1 MEKQTVLITGANKGI
16 GLETARQ
23 LAQAGYRVFVG
34 SRDPRNGE
42 RAVAQLHAKG
52 LTDVEWL
59 RIDVADEKSVQQA
72 HDDLAKRTD
81 RLDVLINN
89 AGIPGTLPQ
98 SPSAAADDN
107 LKKVFEVNFFGV
119 IRTVRIFM
127 DLLRKAPLP
136 RIVNVTSDL
145 ASLTLHNDPEWEFY
159 PFKSAAY
166 GPSKTAL
173 NAYTVALA
181 FELKD
186 TFKVNAVNPGYTNTE
201 FNGNRGYK
209 KVEDAAAPIV
219 QYAMLGADGPTG
231 KFVSDYG
238 ETPW

>member
-1 MEKQTVLITGANKGI
+1 MEKQTVFITGANRGI

-23 LAQAGYRVFVG
+23 LARAGYRVFLG
-34 SRDPRNGE
+34 SRDKSNGD
-42 RAVAQLHAKG
+42 RAVEQLQAEG
-52 LTDVEWL
+52 LEAVEL
-59 RIDVADEKSVQQA
+59 LLIDVTNEQSVQQA
-72 HDDLAKRTD
+72 HDDLATRTSK
-81 RLDVLINN
+81 LDVLINN
-89 AGIPGTLPQ
+89 AGIPGSLPQ
-98 SPSAAADDN
+98 MPSAAADD
-107 LKKVFEVNFFGV
+107 LVKHVFEVNFFGA

-127 DLLRKAPLP
+127 DLLKKAPLP

-145 ASLTLHNDPEWEFY
+145 ASLTLHNDPQWEFY
-159 PFKSAAY
+159 PFKLAAY

-181 FELKD
+181 YELKD

-201 FNGNRGYK
+201 FNHHQGYK

-219 QYAMLGADGPTG
+219 QYAVLDAAGPTG

>member
-1 MEKQTVLITGANKGI
+1 MEKQTALITGANKGI

-23 LAQAGYRVFVG
+23 LARAGYRVFLG
-34 SRDPRNGE
+34 SRDASNGE
-42 RAVAQLHAKG
+42 RAVQQLHSEG
-52 LTDVEWL
+52 LEAVEL
-59 RIDVADEKSVQQA
+59 LLMDVADERSVQQA

-89 AGIPGTLPQ
+89 AGIPGTFPQ
-98 SPSAAADDN
+98 PPSTAEDDN
-107 LKKVFEVNFFGV
+107 LKKVFEVNFFGA
-119 IRTVRIFM
+119 IRTVRVFM
-127 DLLRKAPLP
+127 DLLKKAPLP

-159 PFKSAAY
+159 PFKTAAY

-201 FNGNRGYK
+201 FNHNQGYK

-219 QYAMLGADGPTG
+219 QYATLGADGPTG
-231 KFVSDYG
+231 KYVSDYG

>member
-1 MEKQTVLITGANKGI
+1 MEKQTAFITGANKGI

-23 LAQAGYRVFVG
+23 LAQAGYHVFVG
-34 SRDPRNGE
+34 SRDKRNGDS
-42 RAVAQLHAKG
+42 AVAQLHAEG
-52 LTDVEWL
+52 LTDVEML
-59 RIDVADEKSVQQA
+59 LIDVADERSVQQA
-72 HDDLAKRTD
+72 HDDLARRTD
-81 RLDVLINN
+81 RLDVLVNN
-89 AGIPGTLPQ
+89 AGIPGALPQ
-98 SPSAAADDN
+98 MPSVVADD
-107 LKKVFEVNFFGV
+107 LVKQVFEVNFFGA
-119 IRTVRIFM
+119 IRTVRVFM
-127 DLLRKAPLP
+127 DLLKKAPRP

-145 ASLTLHNDPEWEFY
+145 ASLTLHNDPNWEFY

-186 TFKVNAVNPGYTNTE
+186 TFKVNMVNPGYTNTE
-201 FNGNRGYK
+201 FNHNQGYK

-231 KFVSDYG
+231 KYVSDYG

>member
-1 MEKQTVLITGANKGI
+1 MEL
-16 GLETARQ
+16 L
-23 LAQAGYRVFVG
+23 L
-34 SRDPRNGE
+34 
-42 RAVAQLHAKG
+42 
-52 LTDVEWL
+52 
-59 RIDVADEKSVQQA
+59 IDVADERSVQQA
-72 HDDLAKRTD
+72 HDDLARRTD
-81 RLDVLINN
+81 RLNVLVNN
-89 AGIPGTLPQ
+89 AGIPGALPQ
-98 SPSAAADDN
+98 MPSVVADD
-107 LKKVFEVNFFGV
+107 LVKQVFEVNFFGA
-119 IRTVRIFM
+119 IRTVRSFM

-145 ASLTLHNDPEWEFY
+145 ASLTLDNDPTWEFY

-181 FELKD
+181 FELRD

-201 FNGNRGYK
+201 FNHNQGYK

-231 KFVSDYG
+231 KYVSDYG

>member
-1 MEKQTVLITGANKGI
+1 MEKQTAFITGANKGI

-23 LAQAGYRVFVG
+23 LARAGYHVFLG
-34 SRDPRNGE
+34 SRDQRNGA
-42 RAVAQLHAKG
+42 RAVEQLQSEG
-52 LTDVEWL
+52 LEAVEL
-59 RIDVADEKSVQQA
+59 LLIDVADERSVQQA
-72 HDDLAKRTD
+72 HDDLATRINK
-81 RLDVLINN
+81 LDVLVNN

-98 SPSAAADDN
+98 APSTAADDN
-107 LKKVFEVNFFGV
+107 LRQVFEVNFFGA

-127 DLLRKAPLP
+127 DLLKKAPLP

-145 ASLTLHNDPEWEFY
+145 ASLTLHNDPQWEFY
-159 PFKSAAY
+159 PFKTAAY

-201 FNGNRGYK
+201 FNHNQGYK

>member
-1 MEKQTVLITGANKGI
+1 MEKQTVFITGANRGI

-23 LAQAGYRVFVG
+23 LARAGYRVFLG
-34 SRDPRNGE
+34 SRDKSNGD
-42 RAVAQLHAKG
+42 RAVEQLQAEG
-52 LTDVEWL
+52 LGEVEL
-59 RIDVADEKSVQQA
+59 LLIDVTNEQSVQQA
-72 HDDLAKRTD
+72 HDDLATRTSK
-81 RLDVLINN
+81 LDVLINN
-89 AGIPGTLPQ
+89 AGIPGSLPQ
-98 SPSAAADDN
+98 MPSAAADD
-107 LKKVFEVNFFGV
+107 LVKHVFEVNFFGA

-127 DLLRKAPLP
+127 DLLQKAPLP

-145 ASLTLHNDPEWEFY
+145 ASLTLHNDPQWEFY
-159 PFKSAAY
+159 PFKLAAY

-181 FELKD
+181 YELKD

-201 FNGNRGYK
+201 FNHHQGYK

-219 QYAMLGADGPTG
+219 QYAVLDAAGPTG

>member
-1 MEKQTVLITGANKGI
+1 MEKQTAFITGANKGI

-23 LAQAGYRVFVG
+23 LARAGYRVFLG
-34 SRDPRNGE
+34 SRDKSNGD
-42 RAVAQLHAKG
+42 RAVEQLQAEG
-52 LTDVEWL
+52 LGEVEL
-59 RIDVADEKSVQQA
+59 LLIDVTNEQSVQQA
-72 HDDLAKRTD
+72 HDDLATRTSK
-81 RLDVLINN
+81 LDVLINN
-89 AGIPGTLPQ
+89 AGIPGSLPQ
-98 SPSAAADDN
+98 MPSAAADD
-107 LKKVFEVNFFGV
+107 LVKHVFEVNFFGA

-127 DLLRKAPLP
+127 DLLQKAPLP

-145 ASLTLHNDPEWEFY
+145 ASLTLHNDPQWEFY
-159 PFKSAAY
+159 PFKLAAY

-181 FELKD
+181 YELKD

-201 FNGNRGYK
+201 FNHHQGYK

-219 QYAMLGADGPTG
+219 QYAVLDAAGPTG